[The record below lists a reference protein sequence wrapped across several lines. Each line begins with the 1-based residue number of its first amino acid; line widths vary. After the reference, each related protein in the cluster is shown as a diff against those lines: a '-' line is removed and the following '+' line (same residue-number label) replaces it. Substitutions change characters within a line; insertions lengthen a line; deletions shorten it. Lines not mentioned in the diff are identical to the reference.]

1 MTAGRACLALMGV
14 LLCAGCDLGPDYQ
27 RPALDVPAG
36 WQQAAGGAVWPA
48 ADWWRG
54 FGSAELDRLMAE
66 AEQANYD
73 LAAAVARVREADAQV
88 RITGAALLP
97 TVSLGGS
104 VTHEKLGA
112 GANQIKGTFYELAPT
127 ASYEV
132 DFWGKNQASLQSA
145 KASALAS
152 RYDQQVVALT
162 VVTGV
167 ADTYFTILSLQDR
180 IRVAEQNLTNAQDAL
195 NGILAQQHL
204 GTATKL
210 DVVQQQTV
218 VATERAAIPPLD
230 QQLRQNINA
239 LAILVGKPP
248 EQVKITGGSLAAL
261 AIPTVAPGL
270 PSELLARRPDVAE
283 AEADLVAANANIK
296 VARAQFFPDVTL
308 TAEGGFESA
317 ALASFFTPAAGI
329 YSLAAAVTQ
338 PIFAG
343 GSLEG
348 QLELSKARY
357 DELLQD
363 YRKAVI
369 SAFSDVENALV
380 ARRKTAEQ
388 TADQQDTVLKARQ
401 AYQISEQQYRAGTVT
416 LLTVLNTENALFP
429 AEDALVQDKL
439 ANLEAIVS
447 LFQALGG
454 GWTEAPAST
463 EAAMPQGP
471 LEP

>member
-1 MTAGRACLALMGV
+1 MTAGRTCLAVVGV
-14 LLCAGCDLGPDYQ
+14 LLCAGCDLGPDYR
-27 RPALDVPAG
+27 RPPLDVPAG

-54 FGSAELDRLMAE
+54 FGSAELDQLMVE
-66 AEQANYD
+66 AQQANYD

-88 RITGAALLP
+88 RIAGAALLP
-97 TVSLGGS
+97 TASLTAGVTSEQLGGS
-104 VTHEKLGA
+104 GRGV
-112 GANQIKGTFYELAPT
+112 NGTFYQVAPI

-132 DFWGKNQASLQSA
+132 DFWGKNRASLESA

-162 VVTGV
+162 VETSV
-167 ADTYFTILSLQDR
+167 ANTYFTILSLQDR
-180 IRVAEQNLTNAQDAL
+180 IRVAQQNLANAQDAL
-195 NGILAQQHL
+195 NGIVAQQNL

-218 VATERAAIPPLD
+218 VATERAAIPPLE
-230 QQLRQNINA
+230 QQFQQNINA
-239 LAILVGKPP
+239 LAILLGKPP

-261 AIPTVAPGL
+261 AIRAVAPGL

-308 TAEGGFESA
+308 TGEGGFESA
-317 ALASFFTPAAGI
+317 ALAGLFTPAAGI
-329 YSLAAAVTQ
+329 YSLAAAATQ
-338 PIFAG
+338 PIFTG

-369 SAFSDVENALV
+369 SAFGDVENALI
-380 ARRKTAEQ
+380 ARQKTEDQ
-388 TADQQDTVLKARQ
+388 TVDQQDTVQKARQ
-401 AYQISEQQYRAGTVT
+401 AYQISERQYRAGTVT
-416 LLTVLNTENALFP
+416 LLTVLTTENALFP
-429 AEDALVQDKL
+429 AEDTLVQDKL
-439 ANLEAIVS
+439 ANLEATVS

-454 GWTEAPAST
+454 GWTETTAT
-463 EAAMPQGP
+463 QAAQTPR
-471 LEP
+471 